1 WAVVQSSVKNDVKT
15 RRSAKDRQTSNV
27 EEDSMS
33 GVLKEE
39 TFQIE
44 VAGGNDINQEVPVKN
59 NASQNDS
66 NDKGVEKP
74 ETGIEIQEK
83 PTKKRKKRTK
93 ERPTDVVDNMCDA
106 QNKAKSLIV
115 KGKTDDIIHEEP
127 YKDESIQLIG
137 K

>member
-1 WAVVQSSVKNDVKT
+1 AVVQSSAKNDVKT

-59 NASQNDS
+59 NAIQNDS
-66 NDKGVEKP
+66 NDKGVERP
-74 ETGIEIQEK
+74 ETGIENQEK
-83 PTKKRKKRTK
+83 PTKKIKKRTK
-93 ERPTDVVDNMCDA
+93 ERPTDVVDNMCNA
-106 QNKAKSLIV
+106 QKKAKSLIV